1 MSSYNDGWRFA
12 YNQWQHTGSV
22 PDPDYDPVLAAIKR
36 YLDATNYY
44 ETLPTDRGGSN
55 GPKGKALSNILE
67 ARAHLFEFVK

>member
-36 YLDATNYY
+36 YLDATN
-44 ETLPTDRGGSN
+44 
-55 GPKGKALSNILE
+55 
-67 ARAHLFEFVK
+67 